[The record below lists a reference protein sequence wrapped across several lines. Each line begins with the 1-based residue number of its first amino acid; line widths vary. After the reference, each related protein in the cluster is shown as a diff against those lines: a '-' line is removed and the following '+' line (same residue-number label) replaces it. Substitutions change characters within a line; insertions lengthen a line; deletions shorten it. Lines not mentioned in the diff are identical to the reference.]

1 MPRQEKARV
10 STESGETNMQT
21 VWSDIATFFKNIWAE
36 IIGFFNGLFGHGTD
50 S

>member
-1 MPRQEKARV
+1 MTTQENARV
-10 STESGETNMQT
+10 STELGETNMQT

-36 IIGFFNGLFGHGTD
+36 IIGFFNGLFGNHTE